1 MNLREMRAGSAL
13 LRAVEEADLGFLE
26 TVSVEVKLARGQ
38 VLFEEGGRA
47 DTFYIVAEGTVGL
60 ELTSPGKEPVVIQ
73 TLGKGDLV
81 GVSWLFEPHRWEW
94 RARALADTILA
105 ACDAA
110 AVRRRCTEDRDLAY
124 RVLGVVARVLAERL
138 HRTRIQ
144 LLDLYAGR

>member
-1 MNLREMRAGSAL
+1 MRAGSAL
-13 LRAVEEADLGFLE
+13 LRAVEEADLHFLE
-26 TVSVEVKLARGQ
+26 TVSVEVNLTRGQ

-94 RARALADTILA
+94 RARALADTTLA